1 MTVNRMIQLNSLL
14 PISQTESAT
23 QHSALSTQHSEFSR
37 RDVLRMAAGLGMSF
51 LLPALDGRAANE
63 RGPVRAKSLLL
74 LWMGGGPSQLETW
87 DPHPGKKIG
96 GPTKSIKTKI
106 EGLEIADL
114 FPKTAEH
121 LQHLNVI
128 RSMVSK
134 EGDHERGTYLLKTGY
149 RPDPTLVH
157 PSLGAIMAHEYE
169 VAGET
174 SLEIPRFIS
183 LVPGPWPG
191 RGGFLGDQF
200 DAFKVFDPRDTLH
213 NMEARVGAQRQE
225 RRIKSL
231 DVLENTFAQRRRI
244 QTEATL
250 HRDTV
255 KRALTMMTSDQLKA
269 FRDIDKEPQALRD
282 AYGDSQFGRGCLV
295 ARRLLEVG
303 VRAVEVELNGFDTH
317 ARNFSGHITQ
327 AEILDPAFATLINDL
342 HEHDLLSST
351 VVLCIGEFG
360 RTPNINPLDGRDH
373 WPTGFSAVVGG
384 GGFRSGLVI
393 GATDPEGKKTEP
405 EDPIEV
411 ADLFA
416 TILHTVGIEHSREL
430 QTPIGR
436 PMKLSAGKVLDRL
449 LR

>member
-1 MTVNRMIQLNSLL
+1 
-14 PISQTESAT
+14 
-23 QHSALSTQHSEFSR
+23 
-37 RDVLRMAAGLGMSF
+37 MAGGLGLSF
-51 LLPALDGRAANE
+51 LLPALDTRAADE
-63 RGPVRAKSLLL
+63 RGPARAKSLIL

-87 DPHPGKKIG
+87 DPHPGTKIG
-96 GPTKSIKTKI
+96 GPTASIKTKI

-121 LQHLNVI
+121 IHHLNVI

-149 RPDPTLVH
+149 RPDPTLIH
-157 PSLGAIMAHEYE
+157 PSLGAILAHKYE
-169 VAGET
+169 ADGE
-174 SLEIPRFIS
+174 SGVDIPRFIS
-183 LVPGPWPG
+183 LSPGQWPG

-200 DAFKVFDPRDTLH
+200 DGFKVFDPRDSLN
-213 NMEARVGAQRQE
+213 NMASRVVEQRQA
-225 RRIKSL
+225 RRIASL
-231 DVLENTFAQRRRI
+231 NVVENTFAQRRQI
-244 QTEATL
+244 QTDATR

-255 KRALTMMTSDQLKA
+255 QRALKMMTSDQLKA
-269 FRDIDKEPQALRD
+269 FRDVDQEPLALRT
-282 AYGDSQFGRGCLV
+282 AYGDSPFGRGCLV
-295 ARRLLEVG
+295 ARRLVERG

-317 ARNFSGHITQ
+317 AQNFTGHKTQ
-327 AEILDPAFATLINDL
+327 ADILDPAFSTLINDL
-342 HEHDLLSST
+342 HELDLLAST

-360 RTPNINPLDGRDH
+360 RTPNINPLEGRDH

-384 GGFRSGLVI
+384 GGFRSGLVV
-393 GATDPEGKKTEP
+393 GATDPTGKEKDP

-416 TILHTVGIEHSREL
+416 TILHTLGVEHNREM

-449 LR
+449 LV